1 MRLIVLVL
9 DLVFLITAFGVRT
22 VVQRRNTGDSGWR
35 LGRPSSAGEAI
46 ARGSMFASG
55 GVLGVALAVSDARS
69 GTLAASGLAIAVAA
83 IAFVSVAQLQMGS
96 SWRIGVDHDER
107 TDLIVDGL
115 YALVRNPIYTGMAA
129 FTLSQVLLLDGPLA
143 VVGAVLMVIGV
154 EVQVRRVEE
163 PYLVATHGNA
173 FTSWARR
180 SGRFVPRLG

>member
-1 MRLIVLVL
+1 MRLTVLML

-22 VVQRRNTGDSGWR
+22 VVQRRRTGDTGWR
-35 LGRPSSAGEAI
+35 LGRPASAGEAI

-55 GVLGVALAVSDARS
+55 GVLGVALAVSEART
-69 GTLAASGLAIAVAA
+69 GAAAASGLAIAIAA

-96 SWRIGVDHDER
+96 SWRIGVDQTER

-115 YALVRNPIYTGMAA
+115 YALVRNPIYTGMAT
-129 FTLSQVLLLDGPLA
+129 FTFGQVLLLDGPLA
-143 VVGAVLMVIGV
+143 IVGAALMVLGV
-154 EVQVRRVEE
+154 EVQVRSVEE